1 MSDKLSANQL
11 LRYQSLNFYKEDMDK
26 ITEILDEFLGK
37 SGAISCL
44 LIDVDGHLVTKTGEV
59 PNMDGNAMA
68 ALTAG
73 SFAST
78 REVARQLGDE
88 EFKVLFHQGAGHSI
102 HVTLVAERTLQVAV
116 FDSVKTKAGMVHVL
130 AKELAVKLEA
140 LLLAIAERQAEKG
153 DESTEQFEAGFSD
166 DMKNQLDNLFGGL

>member
-1 MSDKLSANQL
+1 MSDNVSANQL
-11 LRYQSLNFYKEDMDK
+11 LRYQSLNFYREDMEQ
-26 ITEILDEFLGK
+26 ITEVLQEFLTK

-44 LIDVDGHLVTKTGEV
+44 MIDVDGHLVTKQGDV

-130 AKELAVKLEA
+130 AKELAGKLET
-140 LLLAIAERQAEKG
+140 LLLAIAERQASEG
-153 DESTEQFEAGFSD
+153 DQSPNSLKPDLVMT
-166 DMKNQLDNLFGGL
+166 